1 MASINTNASAN
12 QARQALAAVQRDLAT
27 TQARV
32 ATGKKIASAKDNGST
47 WSIAKRMGSDGNS
60 WTAVRDSL
68 NRGQSI
74 LDVAANGASDAEG
87 LLEKLKEKALAYSD
101 TSISDDSRK
110 SIQSD
115 MESLIGLLDRSINSA
130 NFDGINI
137 LNSSGP
143 SGGVQVSSSSAATLS
158 IHYAGTIGVMGV
170 WAPLGSSVTGAYHVA
185 DANGA
190 ITNVSVPAMYPA
202 PAGDQHADW
211 TLATPLPAG
220 TTYFTFNPP
229 TGYHGFD
236 VVGTGAKPVDVLSD
250 TSGNTISLGAWDLRS
265 TALGINPL
273 DWSDPKGIVGAI
285 QNAHQTV
292 TNVATRIGTQQNAV
306 EANLTTAQVQQDS
319 LSTGVGNLVD
329 ADMAK
334 ESAKLQAD
342 QVKESLATKALAIAN
357 AAPQWIASLFK

>member
-1 MASINTNASAN
+1 MDSQQTPSLF
-12 QARQALAAVQRDLAT
+12 RGRALPPGFLDAYLE
-27 TQARV
+27 
-32 ATGKKIASAKDNGST
+32 
-47 WSIAKRMGSDGNS
+47 
-60 WTAVRDSL
+60 
-68 NRGQSI
+68 GQSI
-74 LDVAANGASDAEG
+74 LDVAANGASDAEAI
-87 LLEKLKEKALAYSD
+87 LEKLKEKALAYSD
-101 TSISDDSRK
+101 TSLSDDSRK
-110 SIQSD
+110 SIQTD
-115 MESLIGLLDRSINSA
+115 IEALTDQLDRSVNSA
-130 NFDGINI
+130 SFDGINI
-137 LNSSGP
+137 INSSGP

-170 WAPLGSSVTGAYHVA
+170 WAPLGSSVTSAYHVA
-185 DANGA
+185 DSNGA
-190 ITNVSVPAMYPA
+190 VTTVSVPAMYPA

-220 TTYFTFNPP
+220 TTYFTFSPP

-250 TSGNTISLGAWDLRS
+250 TLGNTVSLGAWDLRS

-273 DWSDPKGIVGAI
+273 DWSNPKGMVGAI

-334 ESAKLQAD
+334 ESAKLQAG
-342 QVKESLATKALAIAN
+342 QIKESLATKALAIAN
-357 AAPQWIASLFK
+357 AAPQWIASLFKA